1 MEWIICMA
9 AGGCAGV
16 IGSMLGA
23 GSGLVLI
30 PGLALAL
37 STMGVGGADSFKM
50 AVATTHAAN
59 IFTGVSIIQAHAA
72 RGSIDWSIYA
82 IIAPAIALGS
92 ALGAYETG
100 LIDASLVAV
109 VFAGF
114 ALLRAWRLMRT
125 PSHAQVLA
133 PLPPA
138 AILSVKGIGIGAL
151 AALTGGGGLTAQLLL
166 SHLPERRAIGTAA
179 AIQLAITPPAA
190 AMFALMDSP
199 SQCGANCLGLI
210 YVPAVCAAGVAA
222 VLTAPFGALLAH
234 ALPVVAIRRI
244 FACLLVVIA
253 GNLALKS
260 LPDSKRFREQAQ
272 AFWTAASQVSGELRV
287 EASQAPVWLQMRR

>member
-1 MEWIICMA
+1 MDHLH
-9 AGGCAGV
+9 GGRRMRGV

-30 PGLALAL
+30 PGLALAI
-37 STMGVGGADSFKM
+37 STLGVGGADSFKM

-72 RGSIDWSIYA
+72 RGGIDWSVYA

-92 ALGAYETG
+92 ALAAYGTG
-100 LIDASLVAV
+100 IIDASLLSAF
-109 VFAGF
+109 FACF
-114 ALLRAWRLMRT
+114 ALFRAWGLT
-125 PSHAQVLA
+125 HTASHAHALE
-133 PLPPA
+133 PLPPMS
-138 AILSVKGIGIGAL
+138 ILSAKGIGIGAL

-166 SHLPERRAIGTAA
+166 SYLPERRAIGTAA
-179 AIQLAITPPAA
+179 AIQLAISPPAA
-190 AMFALMDSP
+190 AMFALMDLP

-222 VLTAPFGALLAH
+222 VLTAPLGAWLAH

-272 AFWTAASQVSGELRV
+272 AFWTAASQVSGEPRV

>member
-50 AVATTHAAN
+50 AVATTQAAN

-72 RGSIDWSIYA
+72 RGGIDWSVYS

-92 ALGAYETG
+92 ALGAYGTG
-100 LIDASLVAV
+100 LIDASLLTA
-109 VFAGF
+109 VFAAF
-114 ALLRAWRLMRT
+114 ALFRAWRLT
-125 PSHAQVLA
+125 QTASHADALA
-133 PLPPA
+133 PLPPMSV
-138 AILSVKGIGIGAL
+138 LSVKGIGIGAL

-166 SHLPERRAIGTAA
+166 FHLPARRAIGTAA
-179 AIQLAITPPAA
+179 AVQLAIAVPAA
-190 AMFALMDSP
+190 MTLALMDSP

-210 YVPAVCAAGVAA
+210 YVPAVCAAGVTA
-222 VLTAPFGALLAH
+222 VLAAPLGAWLAH

-253 GNLALKS
+253 GNLALKA

-272 AFWTAASQVSGELRV
+272 AFWTAASQVSGEPRV
-287 EASQAPVWLQMRR
+287 QASQAPVWLQMRR